1 MSGCRERYLRAV
13 QVKRATVLIEVCIIQ
28 SESRKETPL
37 RGIDTK
43 RIDLPISIREGT
55 RVVIDDLRKRKISKG
70 TSLGEN

>member
-13 QVKRATVLIEVCIIQ
+13 QVKRATVLIKVCIIQ

-37 RGIDTK
+37 RSIDTK

-55 RVVIDDLRKRKISKG
+55 RVVVDDLSKK
-70 TSLGEN
+70 N

>member
-37 RGIDTK
+37 RSIDTK

-55 RVVIDDLRKRKISKG
+55 RVVVDDLSEKKLAKVPR
-70 TSLGEN
+70 